1 MINLTPLPALHHLRD
16 LVDFNELT
24 AAQLVR
30 ERKTAI
36 KSGELKVKDDAKGL
50 MSLLMKS
57 NMTAEAGMRLTDDE
71 LVASTSM
78 IVFTATDTTSAALT
92 RLLHVLALYP
102 GVQDKLCAEIL
113 AAPEHLDHDALV
125 ALPYLDAVIHESLRL
140 YPPVAPALFRECVF
154 IPPARWPSLNKPKI
168 DDRAFKDTVLPLN
181 TPIISVDGT
190 PMHALNVPK
199 GTSIYVAI
207 WGADAGEFRPERWA
221 NGKVEGVTM
230 RLCGIYGNT
239 MTFLGRGGGRST
251 GRKVMCG
258 RPGGGWSVL
267 AFS

>member
-36 KSGELKVKDDAKGL
+36 KSGELEVKDDAKGL

-102 GVQDKLCAEIL
+102 GVQDKLRAEIL

-140 YPPVAPALFRECVF
+140 YPPVAPALFRE
-154 IPPARWPSLNKPKI
+154 
-168 DDRAFKDTVLPLN
+168 AFKDTVLPLN

-199 GTSIYVAI
+199 GTSIYVAVRAANTNKQI

-221 NGKVEGVTM
+221 NGRVEGVMM